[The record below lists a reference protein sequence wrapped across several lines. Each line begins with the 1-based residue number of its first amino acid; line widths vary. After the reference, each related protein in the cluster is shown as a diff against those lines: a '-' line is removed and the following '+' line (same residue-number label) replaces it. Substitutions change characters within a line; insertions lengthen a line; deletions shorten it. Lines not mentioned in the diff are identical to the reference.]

1 MADIEGYGPRPGQA
15 PIERLLEDCRTL
27 SPSGIERVAEGWQQR
42 GPDEAFAEAERLAV
56 QAIERSNRGGQWDA
70 LRNELLGLTERGT
83 PLVAW
88 RAEHGQ
94 VGHQAEDALL
104 AAALALTAGDDLDRA
119 HRQIL
124 LRPMARALPWLL
136 PDQA

>member
-1 MADIEGYGPRPGQA
+1 MADTEGYGPRPGQT

-42 GPDEAFAEAERLAV
+42 GPEEAFV
-56 QAIERSNRGGQWDA
+56 QAEQRALHALERSGQGGRWDA

-83 PLVAW
+83 SLVAW

-119 HRQIL
+119 HREIL